1 MNRGLKKISMKR
13 LLLLIIVFG
22 FTSVF
27 APTASANQLGEGD
40 VGITFKKTEDDTPP
54 PPQPHDNT
62 PTADDDQPINKRV
75 RLPNTGEVVKQLTF
89 LVSGMIL
96 IVISFAIVLDKQ
108 IKASSDL

>member
-1 MNRGLKKISMKR
+1 MNWDLKKISMKR
-13 LLLLIIVFG
+13 LLLIILVFG

-27 APTASANQLGEGD
+27 TPIASANQLGEGD
-40 VGITFKKTEDDTPP
+40 VGITFKKTEDDAPP
-54 PPQPHDNT
+54 PPPHDNT